1 MKDLPYPP
9 PQYDQNHMFRI
20 QETIQ
25 ATIEDE
31 TVQKRQDL
39 DVEGKAASDSTRATF
54 LGRLILLSPN
64 GTKFQLLV
72 DNSGNLSTSST
83 I

>member
-25 ATIEDE
+25 AAIEDE
-31 TVQKRQDL
+31 TVQQRQDL

>member
-9 PQYDQNHMFRI
+9 PIYSQDHMFRI

-25 ATIEDE
+25 SAIEDE
-31 TVQKRQDL
+31 TLQRRQDV
-39 DVEGKAASDSTRATF
+39 DFDGKSASDATRALF
-54 LGRLILLSPN
+54 LGRLQLLSPN

-72 DNSGNLSTSST
+72 DNSGNLSTTT

>member
-9 PQYDQNHMFRI
+9 QIYSQEHLRRI

-25 ATIEDE
+25 QAIEDE
-31 TVQKRQDL
+31 TLQRRQDV
-39 DVEGKAASDSTRATF
+39 DFDGKAASDSSRALF
-54 LGRLILLSPN
+54 NGRIKLLSPN

-72 DNSGNLSTSST
+72 DNSGNLSTTT

>member
-25 ATIEDE
+25 AAIDDE

-39 DVEGKAASDSTRATF
+39 DVEGKASTDSSRATF

>member
-9 PQYDQNHMFRI
+9 PIYSQEHLRRI

-25 ATIEDE
+25 QAIEDE
-31 TVQKRQDL
+31 TLQRRQDV
-39 DVEGKAASDSTRATF
+39 DFDGKAASDSSRALF
-54 LGRLILLSPN
+54 NGRIKLLSPN

-72 DNSGNLSTSST
+72 DNSGNLSTTT

>member
-25 ATIEDE
+25 AAIEDE

-39 DVEGKAASDSTRATF
+39 DGEGKAASDSTRATF

-64 GTKFQLLV
+64 
-72 DNSGNLSTSST
+72 
-83 I
+83 

>member
-39 DVEGKAASDSTRATF
+39 DMEGKAASDSSRATF

>member
-1 MKDLPYPP
+1 MKDLPFPP
-9 PQYDQNHMFRI
+9 NEYSQTHLMRI

-25 ATIEDE
+25 QAIDDE
-31 TVQKRQDL
+31 TVQRRQDI
-39 DVEGKAASDSTRATF
+39 DIEGKSASDSSRANF
-54 LGRLILLSPN
+54 LGRMILLSPN

-72 DNSGNLSTSST
+72 DNSGNLTTTST

>member
-1 MKDLPYPP
+1 MKDLPFPP

-25 ATIEDE
+25 SAIEDE
-31 TVQKRQDL
+31 TVQKRQDV
-39 DVEGKAASDSTRATF
+39 DFDGKAASDSSRALF
-54 LGRLILLSPN
+54 NGRIKLLSPN

-72 DNSGNLSTSST
+72 DNSGNLSTTT

>member
-25 ATIEDE
+25 SAIEDE

>member
-9 PQYDQNHMFRI
+9 IIYSQEHLRRI
-20 QETIQ
+20 QETIKQ
-25 ATIEDE
+25 AIEDE
-31 TVQKRQDL
+31 TLQRRQDV
-39 DVEGKAASDSTRATF
+39 DFDGKSASDATRAMF
-54 LGRLILLSPN
+54 LGRLQLLSPN

-72 DNSGNLSTSST
+72 DNSGNLSTTT

>member
-9 PQYDQNHMFRI
+9 PIYSQEHLRRI

-25 ATIEDE
+25 QAIEDE

-39 DVEGKAASDSTRATF
+39 DVEGKASTDSSRAT
-54 LGRLILLSPN
+54 
-64 GTKFQLLV
+64 
-72 DNSGNLSTSST
+72 
-83 I
+83 

>member
-25 ATIEDE
+25 AAIEDE
-31 TVQKRQDL
+31 TLQKRQDL